1 MKRNTPNLPGTPLGI
16 VSPDQL
22 EEMARVA
29 RKYKVET
36 LKITTGQHLKMLG
49 ADQDDLPLIMEELG
63 GSLPSAPP
71 HKKVGMH
78 NVQACSGSPLCSFA
92 KGDTL
97 GMGERIQK
105 SFADLVVP
113 GKVKV
118 AVSGCAFNCC
128 EGYVRDIGIFAKKSG
143 WTLIFGGNA
152 GGRPRIGDVIAD
164 KLSDEAMIE
173 LVGKCLGYYCDN
185 AKKGERSGHMV
196 ARLGVDNLLQAI
208 K

>member
-1 MKRNTPNLPGTPLGI
+1 MKRNTPNLPGTPMGI

-22 EEMARVA
+22 EKMATVA

-49 ADQDDLPLIMEELG
+49 AAQDDLPLIMEELG
-63 GSLPSAPP
+63 ASLPPASP
-71 HKKVGMH
+71 HAKVGLH
-78 NVQACSGSPLCSFA
+78 NVQACSGSPLCSSA

-113 GKVKV
+113 GKIKV
-118 AVSGCAFNCC
+118 AVSGCACNCC
-128 EGYVRDIGIFAKKSG
+128 EGYVRDLGLFAKKSG

-152 GGRPRIGDVIAD
+152 AGRPRIGDVIAD
-164 KLSDEAMIE
+164 KLGDEAVIR
-173 LVGKCLGYYCDN
+173 LVEKCLGYYCDN

-196 ARLGVDNLLQAI
+196 ARLGVDSLLQAV

>member
-1 MKRNTPNLPGTPLGI
+1 MGI

-22 EEMARVA
+22 EKMAVVA

-63 GSLPSAPP
+63 GSLPSGTP
-71 HKKVGMH
+71 HAKVGLH
-78 NVQACSGSPLCSFA
+78 NVQACSGSPLCSCA

-97 GMGERIQK
+97 NMGERLQK
-105 SFADLVVP
+105 TFSGLVVP

-118 AVSGCAFNCC
+118 AVSGCALNCC
-128 EGYVRDIGIFAKKSG
+128 EGYVRDLGIFAKKSG

-152 GGRPRIGDVIAD
+152 AGRPRIGDVIAD
-164 KLSDEAMIE
+164 KLSDDEVIRLAE
-173 LVGKCLGYYCDN
+173 KCLGYYCDN

-196 ARLGVDNLLQAI
+196 ARLGLDSLLKAV